1 MLQKFLRAALLFGA
15 LVSAPALAQDNLIAV
30 PQVDRGDNAWL
41 LTASAFA
48 MMIALPGLALFF
60 GGRVRAKSFLSVLV
74 QCGTVAAITSVI
86 WIIVSYSL
94 AFSVNGNSFIGSA
107 ENFMFNGML
116 DSVREGQS
124 TGELAFALFQMTFAI
139 IAPALIVGA
148 WVERARFGW
157 VVAFAALWSLLVYV
171 PVTRWI
177 WGGGFLAEQGVIDF
191 AGGIVVHSTAGISA
205 LVVALMLGKR
215 TGFAKTLMLPH
226 SPALTVAGAGL
237 MWVGWFGLNGGSALA
252 ADDIAATAIINTHV
266 GASVAA
272 LVWMLIERIKTG
284 KVTAVGFAMGAVA
297 GLATISPAAGSIGPG
312 GAIILGILAAVI
324 CFGFVGIIKGTLKID
339 DSLDV
344 FAVHG
349 VGGMTGSILL
359 AVFASGTLGGVG
371 YAEEGAGMIAQ
382 LWIQLKAVAIV
393 GTYSAVVT
401 LIIGYMVAMVI
412 PMRVSEDA
420 ERLGL
425 DIASHGERVRDLD

>member
-86 WIIVSYSL
+86 WIIVGYSL